1 MRMAGQVAVVTGA
14 GRGIG
19 RAIGRRLA
27 AEGAAL
33 VLAARSTAEIAAAA
47 AEIGGA
53 GGRAEAVATD
63 VRDEASVAAL
73 VHAALE
79 RHGRIDVLV
88 AAAGVAA
95 FAEASAITLADW
107 DQMMTVNLRG
117 AFLSIRAVLPAMMAR
132 RRGTII
138 AVGSMV
144 TGRTLPGSGAYTAS
158 KYGLLG
164 FCRGAGGRAVGG
176 RGGHAP
182 LGRDPERP
190 RSGPHDPRRA
200 GRGGRSAHGDP
211 GHQRRPRG
219 ADLDASARSVVAA
232 SAASSLTPLS
242 PRWPRA
248 SLPRAQTRAMLP
260 AARFARAPGEDSG
273 ARPTRGARGSAI
285 LEPTVCIHRRA
296 ENLSRVQRRRT
307 RC

>member
-1 MRMAGQVAVVTGA
+1 MRLAGQVAVVTGA

-33 VLAARSTAEIAAAA
+33 VLAARSAANIAAAA
-47 AEIGGA
+47 AEIEQA
-53 GGRAEAVATD
+53 GGRADAVATD
-63 VRDEASVAAL
+63 VRDEASVDAL
-73 VHAALE
+73 VRAALE

-95 FAEASAITLADW
+95 FAETAATTLADW

-164 FCRGAGGRAVGG
+164 FCRVLAEEMR
-176 RGGHAP
+176 
-182 LGRDPERP
+182 
-190 RSGPHDPRRA
+190 
-200 GRGGRSAHGDP
+200 AHGVRV
-211 GHQRRPRG
+211 GVLSAG
-219 ADLDASARSVVAA
+219 AVD
-232 SAASSLTPLS
+232 TPLWDGT
-242 PRWPRA
+242 PNGPDRA
-248 SLPRAQTRAMLP
+248 HMIRAEQVAE
-260 AARFARAPGEDSG
+260 AAVLMAALDTNAALEELTLMP
-273 ARPTRGARGSAI
+273 ARGV
-285 LEPTVCIHRRA
+285 L
-296 ENLSRVQRRRT
+296 
-307 RC
+307 

>member
-1 MRMAGQVAVVTGA
+1 MRLAGQVAIVTGA

-33 VLAARSTAEIAAAA
+33 VLAARSAADIAAAA
-47 AEIGGA
+47 AEIGQA
-53 GGRAEAVATD
+53 GGRADAVATD
-63 VRDEASVAAL
+63 VRDEASVQAL
-73 VHAALE
+73 VRAALE

-95 FAEASAITLADW
+95 FAETAATTLADW

-164 FCRGAGGRAVGG
+164 FCRVLAEEMR
-176 RGGHAP
+176 
-182 LGRDPERP
+182 
-190 RSGPHDPRRA
+190 
-200 GRGGRSAHGDP
+200 AHGVRV
-211 GHQRRPRG
+211 GVLSAG
-219 ADLDASARSVVAA
+219 AVD
-232 SAASSLTPLS
+232 TPLWDS
-242 PRWPRA
+242 TPNGPDRA
-248 SLPRAQTRAMLP
+248 HMIRAEQVAE
-260 AARFARAPGEDSG
+260 AAVLMAALDTNAALEELTLMP
-273 ARPTRGARGSAI
+273 ARGV
-285 LEPTVCIHRRA
+285 L
-296 ENLSRVQRRRT
+296 
-307 RC
+307 